1 MTKGPQTWWKAV
13 LTYPPTWAAGAVL
26 SILTVGFVVVFD
38 PGTLMTIGL
47 LGVVALS
54 AVGWPLV
61 MSAAGTLSERQ
72 FATEDTSAVDAA
84 KTAELAAELRG
95 LVDSQPKEQLV
106 ALVRKREALL
116 KILDRRLDRGE
127 LTYSRYVSTAQQVY
141 TSALDNLHEVVVA
154 NDSVNSIDSNY
165 INRRLTELDRD
176 GVDSESVQRERDTL
190 AQRAQL
196 RDVQVA
202 RIGRLLA
209 QNEAALTT
217 LDRTTSALADVPV
230 GQRPEEADDAMA
242 ALDEL
247 ADRARMYAIGD
258 GT

>member
-1 MTKGPQTWWKAV
+1 MSPGPQTWWKAV
-13 LTYPPTWAAGAVL
+13 LAYPPTWAAGAFL
-26 SILTVGFVVVFD
+26 SVLTVGFVAVLD
-38 PGTLMTIGL
+38 PGAFMTVGL
-47 LGVVALS
+47 LVVVAV
-54 AVGWPLV
+54 AAAGWPLA
-61 MSAAGTLSERQ
+61 MSVTGELSKRQ
-72 FATEDTSAVDAA
+72 FATQDTSAADAT

-95 LVDSQPKEQLV
+95 LSDSQPKEQLV

-127 LTYSRYVSTAQQVY
+127 LTYTRYASTAQQVFD
-141 TSALDNLHEVVVA
+141 SALHNLHEVVVA
-154 NDSVNSIDSNY
+154 HDSVTSIDANY
-165 INRRLTELDRD
+165 INRRLAELDRD
-176 GVDSESVQRERDTL
+176 GVDSESVQRERETL

-196 RDVQVA
+196 REVQVA